1 MTHGPRWGRIRR
13 ISRGARPV
21 RPKTPRLR
29 PVRPE
34 PARLGYARPS
44 PAAPNSGRPRRSRP
58 HILIWS
64 LAGILLL
71 AGGAAAYA
79 WHRLNHNI
87 SSVELG
93 SLLTPAAS
101 ATSDLNILVVGS
113 DSRAGKNASRAG
125 GGDDVGRSD
134 TTLLLHV
141 YGGRK
146 KAALVSIPRDTI
158 VNRPAC
164 TTASGQ
170 KLTARE
176 GVMFN
181 SVYETGGARC
191 TVAAVESLSGGL
203 RVNHYVE
210 VGFNGFAELMDAVG
224 GADVT
229 LVKPIDDKDSGL
241 HLPAGKHH
249 LDGQQ
254 ALDLVRT
261 RHGVGNGSDLG
272 RIQLQHQFLTALI
285 SKVAGQNVLTD
296 PARLFTAAD
305 AATKSLTTDS
315 SLARVDSL
323 ASLAY
328 SMKGL
333 GAQNVQMVTLPA
345 QLEQGDED
353 RLVPDAAKG
362 AKLWAALKADRAVPG
377 DALTG
382 TASGPN
388 GIGQV
393 VRPG

>member
-1 MTHGPRWGRIRR
+1 MTYGPRWGRIPRR
-13 ISRGARPV
+13 GR
-21 RPKTPRLR
+21 TPR
-29 PVRPE
+29 P
-34 PARLGYARPS
+34 RL
-44 PAAPNSGRPRRSRP
+44 GRPRPRRPRSRR
-58 HILIWS
+58 LRLVLGS
-64 LAGILLL
+64 LAVVLLL
-71 AGGAAAYA
+71 AVGGAAAYT

-87 SSVELG
+87 NSVELG
-93 SLLTPAAS
+93 SLLTPEAS

-113 DSRAGKNASRAG
+113 DSRAGKNATRAG
-125 GGDDVGRSD
+125 GGVDIGRSD

-141 YGGRK
+141 YGGRR
-146 KAALVSIPRDTI
+146 KAAFVSIPRDTI

-170 KLTARE
+170 KLPARE

-181 SVYETGGARC
+181 SVYETGGAPC
-191 TVAAVESLSGGL
+191 TVAAVEALSGGL

-224 GADVT
+224 GTDIT
-229 LVKPIDDKDSGL
+229 LAKAIDDKDSGL
-241 HLPAGKHH
+241 HLPPGKHH
-249 LDGQQ
+249 LSGQQ
-254 ALDLVRT
+254 SLDLVRT

-272 RIQLQHQFLTALI
+272 RIQLQHQFLTVLLG
-285 SKVAGQNVLTD
+285 KLAGQNLLAD
-296 PARLFTAAD
+296 PGRLFTVAD

-333 GAQNVQMVTLPA
+333 GARDVQMVTLPA

-353 RLVPDAAKG
+353 RLVPDAVKVAKV
-362 AKLWAALKADRAVPG
+362 WAALKGDRPVPE

-388 GIGQV
+388 GIGQIV
-393 VRPG
+393 QPG

>member
-1 MTHGPRWGRIRR
+1 MTYGPRRGR
-13 ISRGARPV
+13 ISRASRASRLSGASRI
-21 RPKTPRLR
+21 
-29 PVRPE
+29 
-34 PARLGYARPS
+34 
-44 PAAPNSGRPRRSRP
+44 PRRSRRAR
-58 HILIWS
+58 ILLCS
-64 LAGILLL
+64 LLGVLLL
-71 AGGAAAYA
+71 AGGGAAAYT
-79 WHRLNHNI
+79 WHRLNRNI

-125 GGDDVGRSD
+125 GGDDTGRSD

-146 KAALVSIPRDTI
+146 KAAVVSIPRDTM

-170 KLTARE
+170 KVTARE

-191 TVAAVESLSGGL
+191 TVAAVEALSGGL

-210 VGFNGFAELMDAVG
+210 VGFDGFAELMDAVG
-224 GADVT
+224 GTDVT
-229 LVKPIDDKDSGL
+229 LVKPIDDKQSGI
-241 HLPAGKHH
+241 HLAAGKHH
-249 LDGQQ
+249 LNGQQ

-285 SKVAGQNVLTD
+285 GKVSGQNVLTD

-328 SMKGL
+328 SMKGI
-333 GAQNVQMVTLPA
+333 GAASVQMVTLPA

-362 AKLWAALKADRAVPG
+362 AKLWAALKADKPVPD

-388 GIGQV
+388 GIGQIV
-393 VRPG
+393 QPG

>member
-1 MTHGPRWGRIRR
+1 MPR
-13 ISRGARPV
+13 A
-21 RPKTPRLR
+21 RLR
-29 PVRPE
+29 PVGVETPRGA
-34 PARLGYARPS
+34 PAPVRARASRRLR
-44 PAAPNSGRPRRSRP
+44 
-58 HILIWS
+58 IVLCS
-64 LAGILLL
+64 LAAVLLL
-71 AGGAAAYA
+71 AAGAGAYA
-79 WHRLNHNI
+79 WHRLNANI

-113 DSRAGKNASRAG
+113 DSRAGKNATRAG
-125 GGDDVGRSD
+125 GGDATGRSD

-146 KAALVSIPRDTI
+146 KAAIVSIPRDTI
-158 VNRPAC
+158 IDRPAC

-170 KLTARE
+170 KLSARQ

-181 SVYETGGARC
+181 AVYENGGARC

-210 VGFNGFAELMDAVG
+210 VGFDGFAELIDAAG
-224 GADVT
+224 GTDVT
-229 LVKPIDDKDSGL
+229 LVKPIDDKESGL
-241 HLPAGKHH
+241 HLRAGRHH
-249 LDGQQ
+249 LNGQQ

-285 SKVAGQNVLTD
+285 SRMAGQSLLTD
-296 PARLFTAAD
+296 PARLFTVAD

-315 SLARVDSL
+315 LLAHVDSL

-328 SMKGL
+328 SMRGL
-333 GAQNVQMVTLPA
+333 GADSVQMVTLPA

-353 RLVPDAAKG
+353 RLVPDTARAAKM
-362 AKLWAALKADRAVPG
+362 WAALKADLPVPP

-388 GIGQV
+388 GIGQIV
-393 VRPG
+393 KPG

>member
-1 MTHGPRWGRIRR
+1 MMHGPRGGRIPRVGRTAR
-13 ISRGARPV
+13 IVLCS
-21 RPKTPRLR
+21 L
-29 PVRPE
+29 
-34 PARLGYARPS
+34 LGV
-44 PAAPNSGRPRRSRP
+44 
-58 HILIWS
+58 
-64 LAGILLL
+64 LLL
-71 AGGAAAYA
+71 IGGAAAYT
-79 WHRLNHNI
+79 WHRLNRNI
-87 SSVELG
+87 SGVELG

-101 ATSDLNILVVGS
+101 ATSDLNILIVGS
-113 DSRAGKNASRAG
+113 DSRAGKNAARAG
-125 GGDDVGRSD
+125 GGDATGRSD

-158 VNRPAC
+158 VDRPAC
-164 TTASGQ
+164 TTASGTE
-170 KLTARE
+170 LAARE

-181 SVYETGGARC
+181 SVYETGGAPC
-191 TVAAVESLSGGL
+191 AVAAVEALSGGL

-210 VGFNGFAELMDAVG
+210 VGFNGFAELMDALG
-224 GADVT
+224 GTDIT
-229 LVKPIDDKDSGL
+229 LAKPIDDQQSGL

-249 LDGQQ
+249 LNGQQ

-285 SKVAGQNVLTD
+285 GRISGGRLLSD
-296 PARLFTAAD
+296 PAGLFEVAD

-315 SLARVDSL
+315 SLAHVGDL

-328 SMKGL
+328 SMRGL
-333 GAQNVQMVTLPA
+333 TARDVQMVTLPA

-353 RLVPDAAKG
+353 RLVPDAAK
-362 AKLWAALKADRAVPG
+362 APKVW
-377 DALTG
+377 DALRGDRPVPDDALSG

-393 VRPG
+393 VLPG